1 MLLRRLLFQVHVWLG
16 VLTGL
21 YVVIA
26 CVSGAALVFRI
37 DLQRALH
44 PRLFTASA
52 SGPLA
57 EPVAVMESVSRSY
70 PRHQLSGVDA
80 PTTLRPTYLAYVTS
94 EAEFRTVLVDPVS
107 TAVLGELPEHTAIR
121 TLQDLH
127 YNLLG
132 GRTGRT
138 INGIGAFAILI
149 LCATGLVIWWPGAT
163 AWRRGLAVDFSR
175 NGPPSPRLW
184 RTSRRVLWEL
194 HRAAGIWSVAFIAMA
209 AITGL
214 SFAFPAGFRG
224 FVNRL
229 SPITVDRSPRSTLP
243 AGAGQQVPSWSQMV
257 DRARSYTSGRP
268 VARVVLPFG
277 ERGAFLVM
285 FADRSPTPAGSEL
298 TPIYLDQYT
307 GERLAG
313 TAAARTWGDAVM
325 SRMSPLHVGGV
336 GGQAGRV
343 LWFVLGLSPAVL
355 LVTGLIVWWRRVVRP
370 RLS

>member
-1 MLLRRLLFQVHVWLG
+1 MLFQVHLWLG
-16 VLTGL
+16 VLIGL

-26 CVSGAALVFRI
+26 SVSGAALVFRI

-44 PRLFTASA
+44 PHLFTASA

-57 EPVAVMESVSRSY
+57 EPVTVMESVSRAY

-94 EAEFRTVLVDPVS
+94 EAEFRTVLIDPVS
-107 TAVLGELPEHTAIR
+107 AAVLGELPEHPAIR
-121 TLQDLH
+121 SLQDLH

-149 LCATGLVIWWPGAT
+149 LCATGLVIWWPGT
-163 AWRRGLAVDFSR
+163 KTWRRGLVVDFSR
-175 NGPPSPRLW
+175 DGPPSPRLW

-194 HRAAGIWSVAFIAMA
+194 HRAVGIWSVAFIAMA

-224 FVNRL
+224 FVNRM
-229 SPITVDRSPRSTLP
+229 SPITVSRSPLSTRP
-243 AGAGQQVPSWSQMV
+243 SGAGNRAPSWSQMI
-257 DRARSYTSGRP
+257 DRARSHAAGRP

-325 SRMSPLHVGGV
+325 ARMSPLHVGGV

-343 LWFVLGLSPAVL
+343 LWFLLGLSPAVL

-370 RLS
+370 RLT